1 MEQNKKFAS
10 KIKSIRERQNMSL
23 EELAEKSN
31 VKLDVLKAMEDGEI
45 IPSLTPLTKMARA
58 LGVRLGT
65 FLDDTPQLG
74 PVVTRNG
81 QLTNSLYFSGREDV
95 TNASNLEFHSLGAG
109 KIDRNIDP
117 FIIDIDYEKGDKEL
131 SSHEGEEFI
140 YVLEG
145 EIEVIYGKDTFVI
158 KEGDSIFYDSV
169 VPHHLHA
176 SGEKAS
182 KILAV
187 LYTPY

>member
-1 MEQNKKFAS
+1 MTNEDFAK
-10 KIKSIRERQNMSL
+10 KIKDIRDRQNMTI
-23 EELAEKSN
+23 EELAERSG
-31 VKLDVLKAMEDGEI
+31 VKLEVLKAMEDGEV

-65 FLDDTPQLG
+65 FLDDTPELG
-74 PVVTRNG
+74 PVVTRG
-81 QLTNSLYFSGREDV
+81 GKTENSLYNS
-95 TNASNLEFHSLGAG
+95 TNLEFHSLGAG

-117 FIIDIDYEKGDKEL
+117 FIIDIEYEEGEKKL

-145 EIEVIYGKDTFVI
+145 EIEVIYGNEKYTIGKGDT
-158 KEGDSIFYDSV
+158 IFYDSV

-176 SGEKAS
+176 SGEDKA

>member
-1 MEQNKKFAS
+1 MEKNKEFAS
-10 KIKSIRERQNMSL
+10 KMKSIRERQNMTI
-23 EELAEKSN
+23 EELAEASG
-31 VKLDVLKAMEDGEI
+31 VKLEVLQAMEKGEV

-65 FLDDTPQLG
+65 FLDDTPQIG
-74 PVVTRNG
+74 PVVTRGGKTEN
-81 QLTNSLYFSGREDV
+81 TLYFSGREDV
-95 TNASNLEFHSLGAG
+95 TNATNLEYHSLGAG

-117 FIIDIDYEKGDKEL
+117 FIINIKYEEKEKEL

-145 EIEVIYGKDTFVI
+145 EIEVIYGKDSFI
-158 KEGDSIFYDSV
+158 IGEGDSIFYDSV

-176 SGEKAS
+176 NGKNS